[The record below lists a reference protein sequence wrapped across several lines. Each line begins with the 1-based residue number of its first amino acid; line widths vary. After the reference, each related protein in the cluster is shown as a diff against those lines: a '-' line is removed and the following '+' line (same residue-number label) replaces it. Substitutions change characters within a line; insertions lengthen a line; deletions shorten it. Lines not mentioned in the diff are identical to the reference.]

1 MEIANA
7 PSLPGSSESARS
19 EDPILS
25 ATLAFARSKMSGE
38 IYRIVEFGVP
48 SVGPDGVET
57 HYVSVEG
64 EETSFLTRV
73 TVEPEGMICVDYL
86 TAS

>member
-1 MEIANA
+1 M
-7 PSLPGSSESARS
+7 
-19 EDPILS
+19 
-25 ATLAFARSKMSGE
+25 MSGN

-48 SVGPDGVET
+48 SVGPGGVET

-73 TVEPEGMICVDYL
+73 TVEPGGLICVDYL